1 MSLVNGQIDTTT
13 GGNTS
18 YADYLAHGTYGDT
31 SNAWAA
37 GGVLPSNYQNS
48 SESIKADTR
57 TLEMQQQ
64 SQAYNSAEAQKQRDY
79 ETNMSNT
86 AVQRRMADL
95 KAAGVNPALAY
106 YSGGSDSASTPSGST
121 AHSNSSGSRGG
132 GYGQSPLVG
141 LSKIAVEAAIAYFT
155 KGLSTGSKLA
165 ASAAAATGGT
175 VARNALADQ
184 YGEIRG
190 SASAMSDREF
200 KSMMAHLY
208 DK

>member
-1 MSLVNGQIDTTT
+1 MALVNGQVDTTS
-13 GGNTS
+13 GGNSS
-18 YADYLAHGTYGDT
+18 YADYIFHGTYGDT
-31 SNAWAA
+31 TNSWAA

-48 SESIKADTR
+48 SEAIKADQR

-64 SQAYNSAEAQKQRDY
+64 AQAYNSAEAQKQRDY

-106 YSGGSDSASTPSGST
+106 YSGGSDSASTPSGSA
-121 AHSNSSGSRGG
+121 AHSNGSASRGG
-132 GYGQSPLVG
+132 AYGQSALVG

-155 KGLSTGSKLA
+155 KGLSTGAKLSA
-165 ASAAAATGGT
+165 AAAAATGGS
-175 VARNALADQ
+175 VAKNALADQ

-190 SASAMSDREF
+190 SASAMSDKEF
-200 KSMMAHLY
+200 RSMMSHLY
-208 DK
+208 EK